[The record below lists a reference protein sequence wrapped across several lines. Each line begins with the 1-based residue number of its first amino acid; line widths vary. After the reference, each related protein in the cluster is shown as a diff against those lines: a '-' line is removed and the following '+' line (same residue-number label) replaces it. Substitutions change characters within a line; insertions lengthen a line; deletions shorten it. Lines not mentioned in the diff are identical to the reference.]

1 MPRILGKQSS
11 EGSGGNL
18 TTSLANSY
26 TMPEDG
32 VLNSL
37 IYYVAYDNSPTVRP
51 GDEDIRAAVYIG
63 GTSDTNPNGAVLLE
77 DLGVFELDGTYGG
90 SFITFNTSGRYEIAA
105 GTRVWI
111 AVKSDATYG
120 LGYRFENGVLGDS
133 VFGFVSDSDDEVA
146 WESTISSAGT
156 QGTTNVTMYITYTA
170 KGETKTTKSPELVTN
185 GGFDTDS
192 DWTLENPG
200 SGQWVIQDGAIYTS
214 QSGTFSSVYQDISYQ
229 VGKTYEITFTIKD
242 YVSGN
247 VKVYL
252 TNQSAASTN
261 RSAVGTY
268 VERNVASETAFK
280 RILIDGTSPKFSGSI
295 DNVSVKEIPPI
306 QSDTQWFY
314 DDFNRPNQS
323 ITASSDWDENT
334 LYTNDNGVNWFINDG
349 TLGPNGNSPLDGFAF
364 LNTASYQW
372 TNDQLSEVVYSN
384 INTFD
389 YAGPAVRLNFGP
401 GHESGSGYVLFHDGF
416 VDSGRRIRRM
426 DNGSLAAGGSDGN
439 FSIAAGDKVR
449 LEAVGTTIS
458 CYVNGNLAV
467 SWTESTYESGSVGVF
482 YKKENTAT
490 TKFDSFYAQNIVSG
504 QTGKPFKIS

>member
-314 DDFNRPNQS
+314 DDFNRAN
-323 ITASSDWDENT
+323 ENPIAGNWT
-334 LYTNDNGVNWFINDG
+334 GSNGVGSLELLNNTVRGQTGFSANPTVAYVTESVINFTDDQSAEVVVSDLNIND
-349 TLGPNGNSPLDGFAF
+349 F
-364 LNTASYQW
+364 
-372 TNDQLSEVVYSN
+372 
-384 INTFD
+384 I
-389 YAGPAVRLNFGP
+389 GPAVRLDSNGD
-401 GHESGSGYVLFHDGF
+401 GYVIRCDTFEESSRSIFRL
-416 VDSGRRIRRM
+416 DSGVQTNI
-426 DNGSLAAGGSDGN
+426 GN
-439 FSIAAGDKVR
+439 VTISPSVGDK
-449 LEAVGTTIS
+449 LKLTAVGTTIS
-458 CYVNGNLAV
+458 AYINNQLIV
-467 SWTESTYESGSVGVF
+467 SVTDSNHSSGQPGMYYQRSNSGAS
-482 YKKENTAT
+482 YMDN
-490 TKFDSFYAQNIVSG
+490 FYAQNIVSG

>member
-1 MPRILGKQSS
+1 M
-11 EGSGGNL
+11 
-18 TTSLANSY
+18 SL
-26 TMPEDG
+26 
-32 VLNSL
+32 
-37 IYYVAYDNSPTVRP
+37 
-51 GDEDIRAAVYIG
+51 
-63 GTSDTNPNGAVLLE
+63 
-77 DLGVFELDGTYGG
+77 F
-90 SFITFNTSGRYEIAA
+90 
-105 GTRVWI
+105 
-111 AVKSDATYG
+111 
-120 LGYRFENGVLGDS
+120 
-133 VFGFVSDSDDEVA
+133 
-146 WESTISSAGT
+146 TI
-156 QGTTNVTMYITYTA
+156 
-170 KGETKTTKSPELVTN
+170 KPSPELVTN

-214 QSGTFSSVYQDISYQ
+214 QSGTFGSVYQDISYQ

-280 RILIDGTSPKFSGSI
+280 RIIIDGTSPKFSGSI

-306 QSDTQWFY
+306 QSDTQWFF

-334 LYTNDNGVNWFINDG
+334 LYSTDNGVNWFINDG
-349 TLGPNGNSPLDGFAF
+349 TLGPNGNSQLNGFAF

-372 TNDQLSEVVYSN
+372 TNDQLAEVVYAD
-384 INTFD
+384 IGTFD
-389 YAGPAVRLNFGP
+389 YGGPAVRLNFGP
-401 GHESGSGYVLFHDGF
+401 GHESGSGYVLRHDGLF
-416 VDSGRRIRRM
+416 DDSRRIYRI
-426 DNGSLAAGGSDGN
+426 DNGTLDN
-439 FSIAAGDKVR
+439 TYRNVTYTIVAGDKVR
-449 LEAVGTTIS
+449 LEAVGNTIN

-467 SWTESTYESGSVGVF
+467 SLTDSTYESGSVGVF

-490 TKFDSFYAQNIVSG
+490 TRLDNFYAQNIVSG